1 MDVIMDRILHICPA
15 DDWNKAITDGLYRA
29 TSLAT
34 EGFIHCSK
42 PEQILDVANRYFPGV
57 GGLVLLWLDPGKLTA
72 ELRYEISEGDV
83 YPHVYGPLNLEAV
96 FAVTK
101 ISPESDGVF
110 RTLPKPD

>member
-1 MDVIMDRILHICPA
+1 MMEKILHICPA
-15 DDWNKAITDGLYRA
+15 EDWNKAIKDRLYRA
-29 TSLAT
+29 ASLET

-42 PEQILDVANRYFPGV
+42 PEQILAVANRYFSGV
-57 GGLVLLWLDPGKLTA
+57 EELVLLWLDPGKLTA

-83 YPHVYGPLNLEAV
+83 YPHIYGPLNLETV

-110 RTLPKPD
+110 RTFPKPD